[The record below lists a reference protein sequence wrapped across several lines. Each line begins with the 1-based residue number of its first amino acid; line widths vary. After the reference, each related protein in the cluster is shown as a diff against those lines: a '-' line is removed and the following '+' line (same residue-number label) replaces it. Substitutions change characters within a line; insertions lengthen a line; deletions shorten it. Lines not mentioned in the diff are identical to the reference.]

1 MYLTFEVGMG
11 MVFINGP
18 CCGLFNHKQNKIITC
33 TKTKYFNVFFALKSF
48 SFSVEAQVHT
58 FVFVFVF
65 VFVFLSLAF
74 YLKSVIPGRSFKL
87 WCRNSSVAA
96 SDLAWF
102 SRRGSIIQHEKKN
115 LTYFLLLCKIQVD
128 FSSQFCSRWLKSSSK
143 SLPCKYVPTI
153 CINWMHF
160 WLNIEPSLAAGHWP
174 GGLQDDDDVI

>member
-1 MYLTFEVGMG
+1 MMYLTFEVGMG

-18 CCGLFNHKQNKIITC
+18 CCGLFNHQQDKIITC
-33 TKTKYFNVFFALKSF
+33 KKSKYFDVFFYIKIHF
-48 SFSVEAQVHT
+48 FCNVEAQVHT
-58 FVFVFVF
+58 FVF